1 MKFHQLVTIIN
12 GEPLAS
18 TEVIAKGVGVQHK
31 NVLALVRSHAGLL
44 GEFGRVAFE
53 TRPFATRGGQQCR
66 EVALLNERQTTL
78 LLTLMRNSPKVAAFK
93 VALIKEFYRMRD
105 ALQQRDLNLWQQMQ
119 ALIAQEVESKVQ
131 ASFGSRLLLERKR
144 KKKHFEKERIRLEIE
159 LQPSLLLN

>member
-1 MKFHQLVTIIN
+1 MKFYQLVAVIN

-31 NVLALVRSHAGLL
+31 NVLALVRGHAGLL
-44 GEFGRVAFE
+44 AEFGRVAFE
-53 TRPFATRGGQQCR
+53 TRPFATRGGQQYR
-66 EVALLNERQTTL
+66 EAALLNERQTTL

-119 ALIAQEVESKVQ
+119 ALIAQEVESKVR
-131 ASFGSRLLLERKR
+131 ASFGSHLMLERR
-144 KKKHFEKERIRLEIE
+144 RQIPFFATERERLENE
-159 LQPSLLLN
+159 LQPSLLN

>member
-1 MKFHQLVTIIN
+1 MKFNQLVTIVN
-12 GEPLAS
+12 GVPLAS
-18 TEVIAKGVGVQHK
+18 TEVIAKGVDVQHK

-44 GEFGRVAFE
+44 DEFGKVAFE
-53 TRPFATRGGQQCR
+53 TRLNRRGSAT
-66 EVALLNERQTTL
+66 EIAMLNERQTTL

-119 ALIAQEVESKVQ
+119 ALIAQEVESKVR
-131 ASFGSRLLLERKR
+131 ASFGSHLMLDRKR
-144 KKKHFEKERIRLEIE
+144 KKRHFETERIRLEIE